1 MRRNSRES
9 KFERVDCMALYNKKT
24 IEDIDVRGKKV
35 IVRVDFNV
43 PLDENRNITDDKR
56 IRAALPTIKYLVD
69 NKAKTILVSHLG
81 RPKEGPEE
89 KYSMKPT
96 AVRLGELLGQPV
108 IMANDVIGP
117 DAKAKA
123 AALKEGEV
131 LMLENV
137 RFHKEET
144 KNDPAFAKELASLAE
159 IYVNDAFGT
168 AHRAHA
174 STAGLADYLPAVCG
188 YLIQKEIEIMGKA
201 LSNPERPFVAI
212 LGGAKVSDKISV
224 IENLIDKVDTLI
236 IGGGMAYT
244 FLKAKGYKIGDSI
257 CEDDKLDLAK
267 SLMEKAEQKGVKL
280 LLPIGSIVGKEFK
293 PDTEYKYVPS
303 DDMPDGWMGMD
314 IGSQTIEYFSK
325 EIRKAKTI
333 VWNGPMGVFEFENFA
348 NGTREIARAVA
359 ESGAV
364 SIVGGGDS
372 AAAIEQLGFADKI
385 THISTGGGA
394 SLEFLEGKVLP
405 GIAVLMDKNPRKK
418 VIAGNWKMNK
428 TAKEAAEFVKALIP
442 RVADVQ
448 ADVVV
453 GAPFVCL
460 PDVVKAAAGS
470 NIKVAAQ
477 NMHWEEKGAFTGEV
491 SGLMLKDLGV
501 EYVIIGH
508 SERRQYFAETDET
521 VNRKVHAALKYGL
534 KPIVCVG
541 ESLTQREQ
549 GVTAELVSYQVKIAL
564 LGLTAEQV
572 KDVIIAYEPIW
583 AIGTG
588 KTATNEQANE
598 VCIIIRNTIKSLY
611 GEETAEA
618 IRIQYGGS
626 VTAANAEGL
635 FSMSD
640 IDGGL
645 VGGASLK
652 LDDFEKIV
660 KS

>member
-1 MRRNSRES
+1 
-9 KFERVDCMALYNKKT
+9 MALYNKKT
-24 IEDIDVRGKKV
+24 IEDICVSGKRV

-43 PLDENRNITDDKR
+43 PLNADLQITDDKR
-56 IRAALPTIKYLVD
+56 IVGALPTIKYLVD
-69 NKAKTILVSHLG
+69 HNAKTILVSHLG
-81 RPKEGPEE
+81 RPKNGPEA
-89 KYSMKPT
+89 KFSMKPT
-96 AVRLGELLGQPV
+96 AARLSELLGKPV
-108 IMANDVIGP
+108 IMAEDVIGP

-123 AALKEGEV
+123 AALKDGEI

-137 RFHKEET
+137 RFHKEEE
-144 KNDPAFAKELASLAE
+144 KNDPAFAKELSTLAE
-159 IYVNDAFGT
+159 VYVNDAFGT

-188 YLIQKEIEIMGKA
+188 YLIKKEINIMGKA
-201 LSNPERPFVAI
+201 LSNPARPFVAI
-212 LGGAKVSDKISV
+212 LGGAKVSDKIQV
-224 IENLIDKVDTLI
+224 IENLMEKVDSLI

-244 FLKAKGYKIGDSI
+244 FLKAKGYTIGTSI
-257 CEDDKLDLAK
+257 CEDDKVDLAK
-267 SLMEKAEQKGVKL
+267 QLLERAKQKGVNL
-280 LLPIGSIVGKEFK
+280 MLPVESMIGKEYK
-293 PDTEYKYVPS
+293 IDTEYKSVPS
-303 DDMPDGWMGMD
+303 DAMPDGWMGMD
-314 IGSQTIEYFSK
+314 IGPLTIKLFSE
-325 EIRKAKTI
+325 EIKKAKTI
-333 VWNGPMGVFEFENFA
+333 VWNGPMGVFEFPHFA
-348 NGTREIARAVA
+348 TGTKEIARAVA

-372 AAAIEQLGFADKI
+372 AAAVEQLGFADKI

-405 GIAVLMDKNPRKK
+405 GIAVLMDKDSRKK
-418 VIAGNWKMNK
+418 IAAGNWKMNK
-428 TAKEAAEFVKALIP
+428 TAKEAAEFVTALKP
-442 RVADVQ
+442 RVEGADTE
-448 ADVVV
+448 VVV
-453 GAPFVCL
+453 GVPFICL

-477 NMHWEEKGAFTGEV
+477 NMHWEEKGAYTGEV

-501 EYVIIGH
+501 DYVIIGH

-521 VNRKVHAALKYGL
+521 VNKKIHTAFKYGL

-549 GVTAELVSYQVKIAL
+549 GVTADLIRYQVKIAL
-564 LGLTAEQV
+564 LGLSAEQV
-572 KDVIIAYEPIW
+572 SSMIIAYEPIW

-598 VCIIIRNTIKSLY
+598 VCAIIRATVKDLY
-611 GEETAEA
+611 GEAVSET

-626 VTAANAEGL
+626 VNAGNAADL
-635 FSMSD
+635 FGMSD

-660 KS
+660 KA